1 MARKIVGKSL
11 IKGTCDML
19 DVRLIARK
27 ITGQD
32 ICRAAIDKRGTQE
45 RTRLYVDRLRSA
57 LYKIME

>member
-1 MARKIVGKSL
+1 
-11 IKGTCDML
+11 ML